1 MDPVK
6 TSKILKR
13 TYFRQLFFSIVL
25 VGIAYLLK
33 YHFKL
38 SSSAQLP
45 TKTVSMVVIALAG
58 IFGIALPVFYR
69 SYFVYKIRDQKQ
81 IQPDAFIRFERV
93 LLSTALLTPYF
104 LVISLLINMSEPA
117 NILIALFALYAA
129 YYYYPSA
136 KKVRFEMKIFRI
148 KPNSEKE

>member
-13 TYFRQLFFSIVL
+13 TYFRQLFSSIVL
-25 VGIAYLLK
+25 VGMAYLLK

-38 SSSAQLP
+38 SSSTQLP

-104 LVISLLINMSEPA
+104 LVVSLLINMSESA

-136 KKVRFEMKIFRI
+136 KKVWFEMKIFRI
-148 KPNSEKE
+148 KPNTEKE